1 MGLALVHW
9 GFRAAHCRVKPM
21 HRNRVSP
28 WLLSGAL
35 LLSGCATV
43 KSYWP
48 FGHSA
53 QAAPQPVSELLLQLP
68 ADGTAPV
75 VLQFWERNTLV
86 VDLQNVPS
94 AGRVV
99 LARREGNDWPARIA
113 FRMAPNRFE
122 VLEVRGAQRV
132 LLPVAA
138 AADTP
143 VVVELPPGTYAGAT
157 TLAVSWGAK
166 GAF

>member
-1 MGLALVHW
+1 
-9 GFRAAHCRVKPM
+9 M

-28 WLLSGAL
+28 WLLAGAL
-35 LLSGCATV
+35 MLSGCATV
-43 KSYWP
+43 KSVWP
-48 FGHSA
+48 FGHRA
-53 QAAPQPVSELLLQLP
+53 EAAPQPVSELELQLP
-68 ADGTAPV
+68 AEGVAPV

-86 VDLQNVPS
+86 IDLQNVAS

-99 LARREGNDWPARIA
+99 LARRVGNTWPARIA

-122 VLEVRGAQRV
+122 LLEVRGAQRV

-138 AADTP
+138 AAGEA
-143 VVVELPPGTYAGAT
+143 VNVELPPGAYAGSTAA
-157 TLAVSWGAK
+157 LAVSWGAK